1 MPKADE
7 TPDKTPE
14 LEQGL
19 TRQDTSIRESIIIN
33 HNPDVTFK
41 KCNNI
46 CIRNCLCSI
55 LAVTLITAGNIYIS
69 YLMYHNNKDD
79 SNSC

>member
-7 TPDKTPE
+7 TPG

-19 TRQDTSIRESIIIN
+19 TRQDTSVRESIIIN
-33 HNPDVTFK
+33 HNPDITVK

-46 CIRNCLCSI
+46 CISKCLCCIYIAS
-55 LAVTLITAGNIYIS
+55 LITAANIYIS
-69 YLMYHNNKDD
+69 YLMYQNNKDD